1 MVLSSDDISTERFY
15 FTNFCED
22 EWKNFLERVRC
33 KDEEE
38 LHMDETSKELH
49 LWASYRAPTLTRT
62 GNL

>member
-22 EWKNFLERVRC
+22 EWRNFLERVC
-33 KDEEE
+33 MEEEE
-38 LHMDETSKELH
+38 LHMDETLKELL